1 MNGYHLPTISNA
13 DLDNLIASGNG
24 GQMAIDERNRRLLS
38 GYATLVALKSAVD
51 DIVRSAPEGHDVV
64 IIYGDLIVHKVRF
77 IEPHAFLFEGITQDG
92 KRAGVVLHSSPMSV
106 RVIHVAPRQPS
117 VPRVITG
124 FSKPE

>member
-1 MNGYHLPTISNA
+1 
-13 DLDNLIASGNG
+13 
-24 GQMAIDERNRRLLS
+24 MAIDERNRRLLS

-92 KRAGVVLHSSPMSV
+92 KRAGVVLHYSQMSV
-106 RVIHVAPRQPS
+106 RVIHVPPRQPS